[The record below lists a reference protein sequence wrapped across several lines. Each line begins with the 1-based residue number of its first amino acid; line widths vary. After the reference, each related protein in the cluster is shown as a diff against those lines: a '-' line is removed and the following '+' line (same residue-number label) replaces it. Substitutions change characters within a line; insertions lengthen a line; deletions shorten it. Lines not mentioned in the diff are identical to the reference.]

1 MTTSET
7 PLDLLPYQT
16 TILAEC
22 LDPNSSDL
30 IVIARGLG
38 LRKLVCSLLRIYDNP
53 NSLVLLVNC
62 DPDEDTAIGEQLGV
76 MGARHPGLRIV
87 DYEMGSKARAELY
100 SRGGLVSVTSR
111 ILVVDMLKKDIPTEK
126 ITGIVV
132 MHAEKC
138 SQLSLEAFIARL
150 YRDCNTEGFIK
161 AFSDQPEQF
170 TYGMSPLK
178 TIMKELHLR
187 KVHIYPRFHEEVN
200 KSLER
205 RKADVVEIFPMMTSA
220 MEEIHISLVQC
231 MTATLQEIKRTNSTL
246 DLDDVNVESA
256 YFRHFD
262 AIVRR
267 ALAPVWHRV
276 RPATKQ
282 LVNDLGVLRS
292 LLVFLLSYDC
302 VALHAYLET
311 IVASNSESNAGG
323 KAQKRANQSPWL
335 YTDAANVLLT
345 SARRRCYVNVAP
357 EHRQRFR
364 DEATMDEEFALLDEI
379 EGRNASSREQGRDKR
394 PAWLPHMM
402 EPVLEELPKWKVLA
416 DVLKEIDES
425 IVANSMRHSPGT
437 NTTLVM
443 VSDNRSAT
451 LVREYLSAM
460 NKDSES
466 PGRSMLMNRLKGYV
480 YWKRE
485 LSESNQPAKPTP
497 GSSTN
502 ANSNASANESN
513 PMSEAMR
520 KKDAARAEAASRRRR
535 VRGAGT
541 TGAAVGRSGV
551 KKEDENAIPGQGVIT
566 TEADEI
572 AEFLATQK
580 GLDAAGSMLSNA
592 RALETLLSAERS
604 RPVEGDEDEYGLLE
618 DEHVV
623 LVRTY
628 GDDGDDQLLSE
639 IKPRYI
645 VMMEPNLDFIRRV
658 EVYRS
663 ASPGLAVRVY
673 FMTYSKTVEEH
684 KFLAGQRREKDA
696 FEALIKEKGS
706 MVLTIED
713 PRRGYNSN
721 DSVIRTI
728 SSRIAGGGLREINA
742 EPARVV
748 VDMREFRSTLPS
760 ILHLTQIQVIPAT
773 LTVGDYI
780 LTPDIVVERKSVP
793 DLVSSFASG
802 RLYTQCEMMTAYYK
816 QPVLLIEFEESKSF
830 TLQAFQDTR
839 PAARKK
845 DKAGPNAPEID
856 DWDIQSKLVLLTLAF
871 PKLRIIWSSSP
882 YATADIFTEFKKN
895 NKEPDP
901 QVAVTIGAEEGE
913 DENAAVN
920 QLAED
925 MLRAL
930 PGVTQKNYRGIMNRV
945 GSLREFCELSLRQ
958 MQDIMGDEPG
968 KACHTFIHTTRS
980 ETYKPK

>member
-1 MTTSET
+1 MAPSET
-7 PLDLLPYQT
+7 PLDLLPYQN

-22 LDPNSSDL
+22 LNPTNSDL
-30 IVIARGLG
+30 IIIARGLG
-38 LRKLVCSLLRIYDNP
+38 LRRLVCSLLRIYDNSG
-53 NSLVLLVNC
+53 SLVLLINC

-87 DYEMGSKARAELY
+87 DYEMGSKARTELY
-100 SRGGLVSVTSR
+100 NRGGLVCVTSR

-126 ITGIVV
+126 VTGIVV

-138 SQLSLEAFIARL
+138 SQLSLEAFIMRL
-150 YRDCNTEGFIK
+150 YRDSNAEGFIK

-205 RKADVVEIFPMMTSA
+205 RRADVVEIFPSMTPA

-246 DLDDVNVESA
+246 DLEDINVESA

-282 LVNDLGVLRS
+282 LVNDLGTLRS
-292 LLVFLLSYDC
+292 LLVSLLSYDC

-311 IVASNSESNAGG
+311 IVASNSEANTGG
-323 KAQKRANQSPWL
+323 KGQKRANQSPWL

-345 SARRRCYVNVAP
+345 SARRRCYVNIAS
-357 EHRQRFR
+357 EHQQRLR
-364 DEATMDEEFALLDEI
+364 DEAAMDEEFALLDEL
-379 EGRNASSREQGRDKR
+379 EGRGTGSRKKVDDKR
-394 PAWLPHMM
+394 PAWLPHTM
-402 EPVLEELPKWKVLA
+402 EPVLEELPKWKLLA

-425 IVANSMRHSPGT
+425 IIANSMNHSPGT

-443 VSDNRSAT
+443 LSDNRSAT
-451 LVREYLSAM
+451 LVREYLGNM
-460 NKDSES
+460 DQDSEY
-466 PGRSMLMNRLKGYV
+466 PGRNMLMNRLKGYV

-485 LSESNQPAKPTP
+485 LSETKQTTKPTP
-497 GSSTN
+497 GASTN
-502 ANSNASANESN
+502 TSVSSSEPN
-513 PMSEAMR
+513 PISEAMR
-520 KKDAARAEAASRRRR
+520 KKDTARAEAASRRRR

-541 TGAAVGRSGV
+541 TGAAAGRSGV
-551 KKEDENAIPGQGVIT
+551 KKEEDSAIAGQGIIAA
-566 TEADEI
+566 EADEV
-572 AEFLATQK
+572 AEFLATQQ
-580 GLDAAGSMLSNA
+580 GLGATGSMLSNA
-592 RALETLLSAERS
+592 QALETLLAAERS
-604 RPVEGDEDEYGLLE
+604 QLREGEEDEYGLLE
-618 DEHVV
+618 DEHTV

-639 IKPRYI
+639 IRPRYI

-713 PRRGYNSN
+713 PRRGYDPN

-728 SSRIAGGGLREINA
+728 SSRIAGGGLREINN
-742 EPARVV
+742 EPPRVV

-760 ILHLTQIQVIPAT
+760 ILHLTQIQVVPAT

-793 DLVSSFASG
+793 DLVSSFTSG

-816 QPVLLIEFEESKSF
+816 QPVLLIEFEENKSF

-839 PAARKK
+839 ISARKK
-845 DKAGPNAPEID
+845 DRAGPNTPEID

-901 QVAVTIGAEEGE
+901 QVAVTIGANEGE
-913 DENAAVN
+913 EENAAVN

-930 PGVTQKNYRGIMNRV
+930 PGVTQKNYRSIMNRV

-968 KACHTFIHTTRS
+968 KACHTFIHTTRG

>member
-1 MTTSET
+1 MAPPET
-7 PLDLLPYQT
+7 PLNLLPYQK
-16 TILAEC
+16 TILSEC
-22 LDPNSSDL
+22 LDPSGSDL
-30 IVIARGLG
+30 IVISRGLG
-38 LRKLVCSLLRIYDNP
+38 LRKLVCSLLRIYDNSK
-53 NSLVLLVNC
+53 SLVLLINC
-62 DPDEDTAIGEQLGV
+62 NPDEDTAIGEQLGI
-76 MGARHPGLRIV
+76 MGARYPGLRVV
-87 DYEMGSKARAELY
+87 DYEMGSKARNELY
-100 SRGGLVSVTSR
+100 NRGGLVSVTSR
-111 ILVVDMLKKDIPTEK
+111 ILVVDILKKDIPTEK

-138 SQLSLEAFIARL
+138 SQLSLEAFIMRL
-150 YRDCNTEGFIK
+150 YRDSNTEGFIK

-187 KVHIYPRFHEEVN
+187 KVHLYPRFHEEVN
-200 KSLER
+200 ASLQR
-205 RKADVVEIFPMMTSA
+205 RRADVVEIFPSMTPA

-231 MTATLQEIKRTNSTL
+231 MTATLQEIKRTNSAL

-282 LVNDLGVLRS
+282 LVNDLGTLRS
-292 LLVFLLSYDC
+292 LLVSLLSYDC

-311 IVASNSESNAGG
+311 IVASNSENNAGG
-323 KAQKRANQSPWL
+323 KGQKRANQSPWL

-357 EHRQRFR
+357 EHRRRLQ
-364 DEATMDEEFALLDEI
+364 ESAAMDDEFALLDEI
-379 EGRNASSREQGRDKR
+379 EGRESRAREHNQDQR
-394 PAWLPHMM
+394 PAWLPHSM
-402 EPVLEELPKWKVLA
+402 EPVLEELPKWRVLA

-425 IVANSMRHSPGT
+425 IIADSMKHSPGT

-451 LVREYLSAM
+451 LIREYLNTM
-460 NKDSES
+460 DRNSES
-466 PGRSMLMNRLKGYV
+466 PGRPMLMNRLKGYV

-485 LSESNQPAKPTP
+485 LSDNNKPSKPTP
-497 GSSTN
+497 GPSTSANTN
-502 ANSNASANESN
+502 AAESN
-513 PMSEAMR
+513 PMTEAMR
-520 KKDAARAEAASRRRR
+520 KKDAARVELASRRRR
-535 VRGAGT
+535 VRGGGT
-541 TGAAVGRSGV
+541 TGVATGRTAI
-551 KKEDENAIPGQGVIT
+551 KKEEGNGIPGQGIIA

-572 AEFLATQK
+572 AEFLATQQ
-580 GLDAAGSMLSNA
+580 GLDTAGSMLSNA
-592 RALETLLSAERS
+592 QALETLLEAERS
-604 RPVEGDEDEYGLLE
+604 RPEEQEEEDYGLLE

-628 GDDGDDQLLSE
+628 GDDEDDQLLSE
-639 IKPRYI
+639 IRPRYI

-684 KFLAGQRREKDA
+684 KFLAGQRREKNA
-696 FEALIKEKGS
+696 FESLIKEKGN

-713 PRRGYNSN
+713 PRRGYNPN

-742 EPARVV
+742 EPPRVV

-760 ILHLTQIQVIPAT
+760 ILHLSQIQVVPAT

-793 DLVSSFASG
+793 DLVSSFSSG
-802 RLYTQCEMMTAYYK
+802 RLYTQCEMMMAHYK
-816 QPVLLIEFEESKSF
+816 QPVLLIEFEENKSF

-839 PAARKK
+839 PTSRKK

-856 DWDIQSKLVLLTLAF
+856 DWDIQSKVVLLTLAF

-882 YATADIFTEFKKN
+882 YATADIFTGVSSRDVHRRSSRRLI
-895 NKEPDP
+895 DP
-901 QVAVTIGAEEGE
+901 IKDRQPSFP
-913 DENAAVN
+913 
-920 QLAED
+920 
-925 MLRAL
+925 
-930 PGVTQKNYRGIMNRV
+930 PGYPR
-945 GSLREFCELSLRQ
+945 
-958 MQDIMGDEPG
+958 
-968 KACHTFIHTTRS
+968 
-980 ETYKPK
+980 

>member
-1 MTTSET
+1 MAPSET
-7 PLDLLPYQT
+7 PLNLLPYQK

-22 LDPNSSDL
+22 LDPASSDL

-38 LRKLVCSLLRIYDNP
+38 LRKLVCSLLRIYDNSK
-53 NSLVLLVNC
+53 SLVLLINC
-62 DPDEDTAIGEQLGV
+62 DPDEDTAIGEQLGI
-76 MGARHPGLRIV
+76 MGARYPGLRII
-87 DYEMGSKARAELY
+87 DYEMGRKVRNELY
-100 SRGGLVSVTSR
+100 NRGGLVSVTSR
-111 ILVVDMLKKDIPTEK
+111 ILVVDMLKRDIPTEK

-138 SQLSLEAFIARL
+138 SQLSLEAFIMRL
-150 YRDCNTEGFIK
+150 YRDSNTEGFIK

-187 KVHIYPRFHEEVN
+187 KVHLYPRFHEEVN
-200 KSLER
+200 ASLQR
-205 RKADVVEIFPMMTSA
+205 RRADVVEIFPSMTPA

-231 MTATLQEIKRTNSTL
+231 MTATLQEIKRTNSAL

-282 LVNDLGVLRS
+282 LVNDLGTLRS
-292 LLVFLLSYDC
+292 LLVSLLSYDC

-311 IVASNSESNAGG
+311 IVAANSQANAAG
-323 KAQKRANQSPWL
+323 KGQKRANQSPWL

-357 EHRQRFR
+357 EQRR
-364 DEATMDEEFALLDEI
+364 RLQDAAAMDEEFALLDEI
-379 EGRNASSREQGRDKR
+379 EGREPGAQQSRDKI
-394 PAWLPHMM
+394 PAWLPHTM

-416 DVLKEIDES
+416 DVLKEIDET
-425 IVANSMRHSPGT
+425 IIANSMKHSPGM

-451 LVREYLSAM
+451 LIREYLGTM
-460 NKDSES
+460 DKDSES
-466 PGRSMLMNRLKGYV
+466 PGRPMLMNRLKGYV

-485 LSESNQPAKPTP
+485 LAESNKPIKATAGP
-497 GSSTN
+497 SISTN
-502 ANSNASANESN
+502 TNAAQSN
-513 PMSEAMR
+513 PMAEAMR
-520 KKDAARAEAASRRRR
+520 KKDAARAEIASRRRR
-535 VRGAGT
+535 VRGGGA
-541 TGAAVGRSGV
+541 TGAAAGRSGI
-551 KKEDENAIPGQGVIT
+551 KKEDDEAIPGQGIIT

-572 AEFLATQK
+572 AEFLATQQ

-592 RALETLLSAERS
+592 QALETLLAAEHMRLGE
-604 RPVEGDEDEYGLLE
+604 PEEEDYGLLE
-618 DEHVV
+618 DEQVV

-628 GDDGDDQLLSE
+628 GDDADDQLLSE
-639 IKPRYI
+639 IRPRYI

-696 FEALIKEKGS
+696 FESLIKEKGS

-713 PRRGYNSN
+713 PRRGYNPN

-742 EPARVV
+742 EPPRVV

-760 ILHLTQIQVIPAT
+760 ILHLSQIQVVPAT

-793 DLVSSFASG
+793 DLVSSFTSG

-816 QPVLLIEFEESKSF
+816 QPVLLIEFEENKSF

-839 PAARKK
+839 PMARKK
-845 DKAGPNAPEID
+845 DKAGPNTPEID

-901 QVAVTIGAEEGE
+901 QVAITIGAEEGG

-920 QLAED
+920 QLAEE

-930 PGVTQKNYRGIMNRV
+930 PGVTQKNYRSIMNRV

-958 MQDIMGDEPG
+958 MQEIMGDEPG

-980 ETYKPK
+980 EMYTPK

>member
-1 MTTSET
+1 MAPLET
-7 PLDLLPYQT
+7 PLDLLPYQN

-22 LDPNSSDL
+22 LNPTNSDL
-30 IVIARGLG
+30 IIIARGLG
-38 LRKLVCSLLRIYDNP
+38 LRRLVCSLLRIYDNSG
-53 NSLVLLVNC
+53 SLVLLINC

-87 DYEMGSKARAELY
+87 DYEMGSKRRTELY
-100 SRGGLVSVTSR
+100 NRGGLVCVTSR

-126 ITGIVV
+126 VTGIVV
-132 MHAEKC
+132 MHAEKYGTVYT
-138 SQLSLEAFIARL
+138 SPANNTSLTL
-150 YRDCNTEGFIK
+150 TTDTDLKEGFIK

-178 TIMKELHLR
+178 TIMKE
-187 KVHIYPRFHEEVN
+187 FHEEVN

-205 RKADVVEIFPMMTSA
+205 RRADVVEIFPSMTPA

-231 MTATLQEIKRTNSTL
+231 MTL
-246 DLDDVNVESA
+246 DLEDINVESA

-282 LVNDLGVLRS
+282 LVNDLGTLRS

-311 IVASNSESNAGG
+311 IVASNSEANTGG
-323 KAQKRANQSPWL
+323 KGQKRANQSPWL

-345 SARRRCYVNVAP
+345 SARRRCYVNIAP
-357 EHRQRFR
+357 EHQQRLR
-364 DEATMDEEFALLDEI
+364 DEAAMDEEFALLDEL
-379 EGRNASSREQGRDKR
+379 EGRGTGSRKKADDKR
-394 PAWLPHMM
+394 PAWLPHTM
-402 EPVLEELPKWKVLA
+402 EPVLEELPKWKLLA

-425 IVANSMRHSPGT
+425 IIANSMKHCDTAPGT

-443 VSDNRSAT
+443 LSDNRSAT
-451 LVREYLSAM
+451 LVREYLGTM
-460 NKDSES
+460 DQDSEY
-466 PGRSMLMNRLKGYV
+466 PGRNMLMNRLKGYV

-485 LSESNQPAKPTP
+485 LSGTKQTTKPTP
-497 GSSTN
+497 GASTN
-502 ANSNASANESN
+502 TSVNSSESN
-513 PMSEAMR
+513 PISEAMR

-541 TGAAVGRSGV
+541 TGAAAGRSGV
-551 KKEDENAIPGQGVIT
+551 KKEEDSAIAGQGIIAA
-566 TEADEI
+566 EADEV
-572 AEFLATQK
+572 AEFHSLATQQ
-580 GLDAAGSMLSNA
+580 GLDATGSMLSNA
-592 RALETLLSAERS
+592 QALETLLAAERS
-604 RPVEGDEDEYGLLE
+604 QLREGEEDEYGLLE
-618 DEHVV
+618 DEHTV

-639 IKPRYI
+639 IRPRYI

-713 PRRGYNSN
+713 PRRGYDPN

-728 SSRIAGGGLREINA
+728 SSRIAGGGLREINN
-742 EPARVV
+742 EPPRVV

-760 ILHLTQIQVIPAT
+760 ILHLSQIQVVPAT

-793 DLVSSFASG
+793 DLVS
-802 RLYTQCEMMTAYYK
+802 TYYK
-816 QPVLLIEFEESKSF
+816 QPVLLIEFEENKSF

-839 PAARKK
+839 ISARKK
-845 DKAGPNAPEID
+845 DRAGPNTPEID

-901 QVAVTIGAEEGE
+901 QVAVTIGANEGE
-913 DENAAVN
+913 EENAAVN

-930 PGVTQKNYRGIMNRV
+930 PGVTQKNYRSIMNRV
-945 GSLREFCELSLRQ
+945 GSLREFCKLSLRQ
-958 MQDIMGDEPG
+958 MQEIMGDEPG
-968 KACHTFIHTTRS
+968 KACHTFIHTTRG

>member
-1 MTTSET
+1 MASSET
-7 PLDLLPYQT
+7 PLNLLPYQK
-16 TILAEC
+16 TILSEC
-22 LDPNSSDL
+22 LDPTSSDL

-38 LRKLVCSLLRIYDNP
+38 LRKLVCALLRIYDNSK
-53 NSLVLLVNC
+53 SLVLLINC
-62 DPDEDTAIGEQLGV
+62 DPDEDNAIGEQLGV

-87 DYEMGSKARAELY
+87 DYEMGSKARTELY
-100 SRGGLVSVTSR
+100 NHGGLVSVTSR

-138 SQLSLEAFIARL
+138 SQLSLEAFIMRL
-150 YRDCNTEGFIK
+150 YRDSNTDGFIK

-205 RKADVVEIFPMMTSA
+205 RRADVVEIFPSMTAA

-246 DLDDVNVESA
+246 DLDDINVESA

-311 IVASNSESNAGG
+311 IVASNSEANAGG
-323 KAQKRANQSPWL
+323 KGQKRANQSPWL

-357 EHRQRFR
+357 EQRQRLR
-364 DEATMDEEFALLDEI
+364 DEAAMDEEFALLDEI
-379 EGRNASSREQGRDKR
+379 EGRDAGLRKQARDKR
-394 PAWLPHMM
+394 PAWLPHTM

-425 IVANSMRHSPGT
+425 IIANSMKHSPGT

-443 VSDNRSAT
+443 VTDNRSAT
-451 LVREYLSAM
+451 LIREYLGTMDKS
-460 NKDSES
+460 SES
-466 PGRSMLMNRLKGYV
+466 PGRTMLMNRLKGYV

-485 LSESNQPAKPTP
+485 LSETNQAAKPQP
-497 GSSTN
+497 GPSTN
-502 ANSNASANESN
+502 TNTNESN
-513 PMSEAMR
+513 PMTEAMR

-541 TGAAVGRSGV
+541 TGAATGRSGV
-551 KKEDENAIPGQGVIT
+551 KKEEDNATPGQAVIT

-572 AEFLATQK
+572 AAFLATQQ
-580 GLDAAGSMLSNA
+580 GLDAAVSMLSNA
-592 RALETLLSAERS
+592 QALETLLSAEQS
-604 RPVEGDEDEYGLLE
+604 RLREGDDDYGLLE

-639 IKPRYI
+639 IRPRYI

-696 FEALIKEKGS
+696 FEALIKEKGN

-713 PRRGYNSN
+713 PRRGYNPN

-742 EPARVV
+742 EPPRVV

-760 ILHLTQIQVIPAT
+760 ILHLTQIQVVPAT

-793 DLVSSFASG
+793 DLVSSFTSG

-816 QPVLLIEFEESKSF
+816 QPVLLIEFEENKSF

-839 PAARKK
+839 STSRKK

-901 QVAVTIGAEEGE
+901 QVAVTVGAEDGE

-920 QLAED
+920 QLAEE

-945 GSLREFCELSLRQ
+945 GSLREFCELSLQQ
-958 MQDIMGDEPG
+958 MQDIMGNEPG
-968 KACHTFIHTTRS
+968 KACHTFIHTTRG
-980 ETYKPK
+980 ETYTPK

>member
-1 MTTSET
+1 MAASET
-7 PLDLLPYQT
+7 PLNLLPYQK
-16 TILAEC
+16 TILSEC
-22 LDPNSSDL
+22 LDPSSSDL

-38 LRKLVCSLLRIYDNP
+38 LRKLVCSLLRIYDNSK
-53 NSLVLLVNC
+53 SLVLLINC
-62 DPDEDTAIGEQLGV
+62 DPDEDTAIGEQLGI
-76 MGARHPGLRIV
+76 MGARYPGLRIV
-87 DYEMGSKARAELY
+87 DYEMGSKARNELY
-100 SRGGLVSVTSR
+100 NRGGLVSVTSR

-138 SQLSLEAFIARL
+138 SQLSLEAFIMRL
-150 YRDCNTEGFIK
+150 YRDSNTEGFIK

-200 KSLER
+200 SSLQR
-205 RKADVVEIFPMMTSA
+205 RKADVVEIFPSMTPA

-246 DLDDVNVESA
+246 DLDEVNVESA

-282 LVNDLGVLRS
+282 LVNDLGTLRS

-311 IVASNSESNAGG
+311 IVASNSQANAGG
-323 KAQKRANQSPWL
+323 KGQKRANQSPWL

-357 EHRQRFR
+357 EHRQRHQ
-364 DEATMDEEFALLDEI
+364 ESAAMDEEFALLDEI
-379 EGRNASSREQGRDKR
+379 EGRQARSRQPNQDSR
-394 PAWLPHMM
+394 PAWLPHSM

-425 IVANSMRHSPGT
+425 IIANSMKHSPGT

-451 LVREYLSAM
+451 LIREYLGTMEKNA
-460 NKDSES
+460 ES
-466 PGRSMLMNRLKGYV
+466 PGRPMLMNRLRGYV

-485 LSESNQPAKPTP
+485 LSGSDKPTKP
-497 GSSTN
+497 IPSTSAN
-502 ANSNASANESN
+502 ANTGESN
-513 PMSEAMR
+513 PMTEAMR
-520 KKDAARAEAASRRRR
+520 KKDAARAELASRRRR
-535 VRGAGT
+535 VRGGGT
-541 TGAAVGRSGV
+541 TGAATGRTGI
-551 KKEDENAIPGQGVIT
+551 KKEEDSGIPGQGIIA

-572 AEFLATQK
+572 AEFLATQQ

-592 RALETLLSAERS
+592 RALETLLAAEHS
-604 RPVEGDEDEYGLLE
+604 RPIEQEEEDYGLLE
-618 DEHVV
+618 EERVV

-639 IKPRYI
+639 IRPRYI

-696 FEALIKEKGS
+696 FESLIKEKGN
-706 MVLTIED
+706 MVLTLED
-713 PRRGYNSN
+713 PRRGYNPN
-721 DSVIRTI
+721 DSAIRTI

-742 EPARVV
+742 EPPRVV

-760 ILHLTQIQVIPAT
+760 ILHLAQIQVVPAT

-793 DLVSSFASG
+793 DLVSSFTSG

-816 QPVLLIEFEESKSF
+816 QP
-830 TLQAFQDTR
+830 AFQDTR
-839 PAARKK
+839 PTSRKK

-882 YATADIFTEFKKN
+882 YATADIFTEFKMN

-901 QVAVTIGAEEGE
+901 QVAITVGSEEDGE
-913 DENAAVN
+913 ENAAVN
-920 QLAED
+920 QLAEE

-980 ETYKPK
+980 ETYTPK

>member
-1 MTTSET
+1 
-7 PLDLLPYQT
+7 
-16 TILAEC
+16 
-22 LDPNSSDL
+22 
-30 IVIARGLG
+30 
-38 LRKLVCSLLRIYDNP
+38 
-53 NSLVLLVNC
+53 
-62 DPDEDTAIGEQLGV
+62 
-76 MGARHPGLRIV
+76 MGARYPGLRIV
-87 DYEMGSKARAELY
+87 DYEMGSKARNELY
-100 SRGGLVSVTSR
+100 NRGGLVSVTSR

-138 SQLSLEAFIARL
+138 SQLSLEAFIIRL
-150 YRDCNTEGFIK
+150 YRDSNTEGFIK

-187 KVHIYPRFHEEVN
+187 KVHLYPRFHEQVN
-200 KSLER
+200 SSLQR
-205 RKADVVEIFPMMTSA
+205 RRADVVEIFPSMTPA

-246 DLDDVNVESA
+246 DLDEVNVESA

-282 LVNDLGVLRS
+282 LVNDLGTLRS

-311 IVASNSESNAGG
+311 IVASNSEANAGG
-323 KAQKRANQSPWL
+323 KGQKRANQSPWL

-357 EHRQRFR
+357 EHRQRLQ
-364 DEATMDEEFALLDEI
+364 ESAAMDEEFALLDEI
-379 EGRNASSREQGRDKR
+379 EGRGSRAQGPSRSQR
-394 PAWLPHMM
+394 PAWLPHSM
-402 EPVLEELPKWKVLA
+402 EPVLEDLPKWKVLA

-425 IVANSMRHSPGT
+425 IIANSMKHSPGT

-451 LVREYLSAM
+451 LIREYLNTM
-460 NKDSES
+460 DKNSES
-466 PGRSMLMNRLKGYV
+466 PGRPMLMTRLEGYV
-480 YWKRE
+480 YWKRQ
-485 LSESNQPAKPTP
+485 LSDNNKPTKPTP
-497 GSSTN
+497 GPST
-502 ANSNASANESN
+502 SANTNTGESN
-513 PMSEAMR
+513 PMAEAMR
-520 KKDAARAEAASRRRR
+520 KKDAARAELAGRRRR
-535 VRGAGT
+535 VRGGGT
-541 TGAAVGRSGV
+541 TGAATGRTGI
-551 KKEDENAIPGQGVIT
+551 KKEEDGGIPGQGIIS

-572 AEFLATQK
+572 AEFLATQQ

-592 RALETLLSAERS
+592 QALETLLAAERS
-604 RPVEGDEDEYGLLE
+604 RPEEQEEEDYGLLE
-618 DEHVV
+618 DERVI

-639 IKPRYI
+639 IRPRYI
-645 VMMEPNLDFIRRV
+645 VMMEPNLDFVRRI

-696 FEALIKEKGS
+696 FESLIKEKGN

-713 PRRGYNSN
+713 PRRGYNPN

-742 EPARVV
+742 EPPRVV

-760 ILHLTQIQVIPAT
+760 ILHLSQIQVVPAT

-793 DLVSSFASG
+793 DLVSSFTSG

-816 QPVLLIEFEESKSF
+816 QPVLLIEFEENKSF

-839 PAARKK
+839 PTSRKK

-901 QVAVTIGAEEGE
+901 QVAITVGAEEAG
-913 DENAAVN
+913 DENPAVN
-920 QLAED
+920 QLAEE

-968 KACHTFIHTTRS
+968 KACHTFLHTTRS
-980 ETYKPK
+980 ETYTPK

>member
-1 MTTSET
+1 MANSET
-7 PLDLLPYQT
+7 PLNLLPYQK
-16 TILAEC
+16 TILSEC
-22 LDPNSSDL
+22 FDPSSSDL

-38 LRKLVCSLLRIYDNP
+38 LRKLVCSLLRIYDNSK
-53 NSLVLLVNC
+53 SLVLLINC

-87 DYEMGSKARAELY
+87 DYEMGSKARSELY
-100 SRGGLVSVTSR
+100 NRGGLVSVTSR
-111 ILVVDMLKKDIPTEK
+111 ILVVDMLKKEIPTEK

-138 SQLSLEAFIARL
+138 SQLSLEAFIMRL
-150 YRDCNTEGFIK
+150 YRDSNTEGFIK

-187 KVHIYPRFHEEVN
+187 KVHLYPRFHEEVN
-200 KSLER
+200 SSLQR
-205 RKADVVEIFPMMTSA
+205 RKADVVEIFPSMTPA

-231 MTATLQEIKRTNSTL
+231 MTATLQEIKRTNSAL
-246 DLDDVNVESA
+246 DLDEVNVESA

-282 LVNDLGVLRS
+282 LVNDLGTLRS
-292 LLVFLLSYDC
+292 LLVSLLSYDC

-311 IVASNSESNAGG
+311 IVASNSQANAAG
-323 KAQKRANQSPWL
+323 KGQKRADQSPWL

-345 SARRRCYVNVAP
+345 SARRRCYINVAP
-357 EHRQRFR
+357 EHRQRLQ
-364 DEATMDEEFALLDEI
+364 ESAAMDEEFAMLDEI
-379 EGRNASSREQGRDKR
+379 EGREPGGRQPDRGQR
-394 PAWLPHMM
+394 PAWLPHTM

-425 IVANSMRHSPGT
+425 IIANSMKHSPGT

-451 LVREYLSAM
+451 LIREYLGMM
-460 NKDSES
+460 NKNSES
-466 PGRSMLMNRLKGYV
+466 PGRPMLMNRLKNYV

-485 LSESNQPAKPTP
+485 LSENNKPVRPTLGP
-497 GSSTN
+497 ST
-502 ANSNASANESN
+502 STSADTNTNESN
-513 PMSEAMR
+513 PMAEAMR
-520 KKDAARAEAASRRRR
+520 KKDAARAELASRRRR
-535 VRGAGT
+535 VRGGGT
-541 TGAAVGRSGV
+541 TGATAGRTAV
-551 KKEDENAIPGQGVIT
+551 KKEEEEIPGQGIIT

-572 AEFLATQK
+572 AEFLATQQ

-592 RALETLLSAERS
+592 QALETLLAAAHS
-604 RPVEGDEDEYGLLE
+604 RLEEQEEEDYGLLE
-618 DEHVV
+618 DEQVV

-639 IKPRYI
+639 IRPRYI

-684 KFLAGQRREKDA
+684 KFLAGQRREKGA
-696 FEALIKEKGS
+696 FESLIKEKGS

-713 PRRGYNSN
+713 PRRGYNPT

-728 SSRIAGGGLREINA
+728 SSRIAGGGIREINA
-742 EPARVV
+742 EPPRVV

-760 ILHLTQIQVIPAT
+760 ILHLSQIQVVPAT

-780 LTPDIVVERKSVP
+780 LTPEIVVERKSVP
-793 DLVSSFASG
+793 DLVSSFTSG

-816 QPVLLIEFEESKSF
+816 QPVLLIEFEENKSF

-839 PAARKK
+839 TTARKK
-845 DKAGPNAPEID
+845 DKAGPNTLEID

-882 YATADIFTEFKKN
+882 YATADMFTEFKKN

-901 QVAVTIGAEEGE
+901 LVAIALGAEESGA
-913 DENAAVN
+913 DENAGVN
-920 QLAED
+920 QLGEE

-980 ETYKPK
+980 ETYTPK

>member
-1 MTTSET
+1 MAPPET
-7 PLDLLPYQT
+7 PLNLLPYQK
-16 TILAEC
+16 TILSEC
-22 LDPNSSDL
+22 LDPSSSDL

-38 LRKLVCSLLRIYDNP
+38 LRKLVCSLLRIYDNSK
-53 NSLVLLVNC
+53 SLVLLINC
-62 DPDEDTAIGEQLGV
+62 DPDEDTAIGEQLGI
-76 MGARHPGLRIV
+76 MGARYPGLRVV
-87 DYEMGSKARAELY
+87 DYEMGSKARNELY
-100 SRGGLVSVTSR
+100 NRGGLVSVTSR
-111 ILVVDMLKKDIPTEK
+111 ILVVDMLKRDIPTEK

-138 SQLSLEAFIARL
+138 SQLSLEAFIMRL
-150 YRDCNTEGFIK
+150 YRDSNTEGFIK

-187 KVHIYPRFHEEVN
+187 KVHLYPRFHEEVN
-200 KSLER
+200 SSLQR
-205 RKADVVEIFPMMTSA
+205 RRADVVEIFPSMTPA

-231 MTATLQEIKRTNSTL
+231 MTATLQEIKRTNGAL

-262 AIVRR
+262 TIVRR

-282 LVNDLGVLRS
+282 LVNDLGTLRS
-292 LLVFLLSYDC
+292 LLVSLLSYDC

-311 IVASNSESNAGG
+311 IVASNSEANSGG
-323 KAQKRANQSPWL
+323 KGQKRANQSPWL

-345 SARRRCYVNVAP
+345 SARRRCYINVAP
-357 EHRQRFR
+357 EHRRRHQ
-364 DEATMDEEFALLDEI
+364 ESAAMDEEFALLDEI
-379 EGRNASSREQGRDKR
+379 EGREFGARELNRDQR
-394 PAWLPHMM
+394 PAWLPHSM

-425 IVANSMRHSPGT
+425 IIANSMKHSPGT

-451 LVREYLSAM
+451 LIREYLSTM
-460 NKDSES
+460 DKSSES
-466 PGRSMLMNRLKGYV
+466 PGRPMLMNRLKRYV

-485 LSESNQPAKPTP
+485 LSDNKPTKPLP
-497 GSSTN
+497 GSSTSTSTN
-502 ANSNASANESN
+502 TGESN
-513 PMSEAMR
+513 PMTEAMR
-520 KKDAARAEAASRRRR
+520 KKDAARAELASRRRR
-535 VRGAGT
+535 VRGGGT
-541 TGAAVGRSGV
+541 TGVTAGRVGI
-551 KKEDENAIPGQGVIT
+551 KKEEDNGIPGQGVIA

-572 AEFLATQK
+572 AEFLATQQ

-592 RALETLLSAERS
+592 QALETLLAAEHS
-604 RPVEGDEDEYGLLE
+604 RPEEQEEEDYGLLE
-618 DEHVV
+618 DERIVV
-623 LVRTY
+623 VRTY
-628 GDDGDDQLLSE
+628 GDDEDDQLLSE
-639 IKPRYI
+639 IRPRYI

-684 KFLAGQRREKDA
+684 KFLAGQRREKNA
-696 FEALIKEKGS
+696 FESLIKEKGN

-713 PRRGYNSN
+713 PRRGYNPN

-742 EPARVV
+742 EPSRVV

-760 ILHLTQIQVIPAT
+760 ILHLSQIQVVPAT

-793 DLVSSFASG
+793 DLVSSFSSG

-816 QPVLLIEFEESKSF
+816 QPVLLIEFEENKSF

-839 PAARKK
+839 PNSRKK

-901 QVAVTIGAEEGE
+901 LVAITVGAEEGG

-920 QLAED
+920 QLAEE

-968 KACHTFIHTTRS
+968 KACHTFLHTTRS
-980 ETYKPK
+980 ETYTPK

>member
-1 MTTSET
+1 MASTEM
-7 PLDLLPYQT
+7 PLNLLPYQK
-16 TILAEC
+16 TILSEC
-22 LDPNSSDL
+22 LDPSSSDL

-38 LRKLVCSLLRIYDNP
+38 LRKLVCSLLRIYDNSK
-53 NSLVLLVNC
+53 SLVLLINC
-62 DPDEDTAIGEQLGV
+62 DPDEDTAIGEQLGI
-76 MGARHPGLRIV
+76 MGARYPGLRIV
-87 DYEMGSKARAELY
+87 DYEMGSKARNELY
-100 SRGGLVSVTSR
+100 NRGGLVSVTSR

-138 SQLSLEAFIARL
+138 SQLSLEAFIIRL
-150 YRDCNTEGFIK
+150 YRDSNTEGFIK

-187 KVHIYPRFHEEVN
+187 KVHLYPRFHEQVN
-200 KSLER
+200 SSLQR
-205 RKADVVEIFPMMTSA
+205 RRADVVEIFPSMTPA

-246 DLDDVNVESA
+246 DLDEVNVESA

-282 LVNDLGVLRS
+282 LVNDLGTLRS

-311 IVASNSESNAGG
+311 IVASNSEANAGG
-323 KAQKRANQSPWL
+323 KGQKRANQSPWL

-357 EHRQRFR
+357 EHRQRLQ
-364 DEATMDEEFALLDEI
+364 ESAAMDEEFALLDEI
-379 EGRNASSREQGRDKR
+379 EGRGSRAQGPSRSQR
-394 PAWLPHMM
+394 PAWLPHSM

-425 IVANSMRHSPGT
+425 IIANSMKHSPGT

-451 LVREYLSAM
+451 LIREYLNTM
-460 NKDSES
+460 DKNSES
-466 PGRSMLMNRLKGYV
+466 PGRPMLMTRLEGYV
-480 YWKRE
+480 YWKRQ
-485 LSESNQPAKPTP
+485 LSDNNKPTKPTP
-497 GSSTN
+497 GPST
-502 ANSNASANESN
+502 SANTNTGESN
-513 PMSEAMR
+513 PMAQAMR
-520 KKDAARAEAASRRRR
+520 KKDAARAELAGRRRR
-535 VRGAGT
+535 VRGGGT
-541 TGAAVGRSGV
+541 TGAATGRTGI
-551 KKEDENAIPGQGVIT
+551 KKEEVGGIPGQGIIS

-572 AEFLATQK
+572 AEFLATQQ

-592 RALETLLSAERS
+592 QALETLLAAEHS
-604 RPVEGDEDEYGLLE
+604 RPEEQEEEDYGLLE
-618 DEHVV
+618 DERVI

-639 IKPRYI
+639 IRPRYI
-645 VMMEPNLDFIRRV
+645 VMMEPNLDFVRRV
-658 EVYRS
+658 EN
-663 ASPGLAVRVY
+663 
-673 FMTYSKTVEEH
+673 
-684 KFLAGQRREKDA
+684 
-696 FEALIKEKGS
+696 

-713 PRRGYNSN
+713 PRRSYNPN

-742 EPARVV
+742 EPPRVV

-760 ILHLTQIQVIPAT
+760 ILHLSQIQVVPAT

-793 DLVSSFASG
+793 DLVSSFSSG

-816 QPVLLIEFEESKSF
+816 QPVLLIEFEENKSF

-839 PAARKK
+839 PTSRKK

-901 QVAVTIGAEEGE
+901 QVAITVGAEEGG
-913 DENAAVN
+913 DENPAVN
-920 QLAED
+920 QLAEE

-945 GSLREFCELSLRQ
+945 GSLREFCELSLR
-958 MQDIMGDEPG
+958 
-968 KACHTFIHTTRS
+968 
-980 ETYKPK
+980 